1 MPAKRQ
7 VPSKSTSRKTA
18 ARTSAP
24 GASAKQPP
32 AGSDRGEPF
41 LRFHYPPSL
50 RKRINEVL
58 AAIEGADDPTRHV
71 GALSAMAT
79 ELTEAG
85 LSYFFVEPLKA
96 ANAGFVIQQSAG
108 FGISSAV
115 MVLSPVI
122 RNVMA
127 WLDKDQLLVVAAH
140 IRRFMQ

>member
-1 MPAKRQ
+1 MPARSRS
-7 VPSKSTSRKTA
+7 PKSRTARKTS
-18 ARTSAP
+18 ARPSGGRKP
-24 GASAKQPP
+24 AKKTP
-32 AGSDRGEPF
+32 AGGVPAEPF
-41 LRFHYPPSL
+41 LRFYYPPNL
-50 RKRINEVL
+50 RKRTNEVL

-71 GALSAMAT
+71 AALSAIAT

-85 LSYFFVEPLKA
+85 LNYFFVEPLRA
-96 ANAGFVIQQSAG
+96 TNAGFVIQQSAG

-140 IRRFMQ
+140 IRRYMK